1 MRALVDNKYSCR
13 ELTCS
18 EHDTVKVSL
27 WRRFF
32 RGLSATCAV
41 LSLVVFIASCPLG
54 FWSIF
59 RSTNCN
65 STGESIEWFIVMAV
79 CFLVSLGGS
88 AVAIAGYLGK
98 HKMKRISLFSFLG
111 NLVLPIV
118 IVVLYIILRL
128 SN

>member
-1 MRALVDNKYSCR
+1 MSLSVEDNYCCR
-13 ELTCS
+13 ELTYS
-18 EHDTVKVSL
+18 ENDIVKVSL

-65 STGESIEWFIVMAV
+65 STGESIKWFIVLAV
-79 CFLVSLGGS
+79 CFFVSLGGS
-88 AVAIAGYLGK
+88 VIAIAGYLGK

-111 NLVLPIV
+111 NLILPIV
-118 IVVLYIILRL
+118 VAGLFIIQLF
-128 SN
+128 N